1 MKKIILIILCLLCS
15 LRVNAQGTN
24 EDILKSDYKKAYIEY
39 NKNLN
44 EEKTAQNYYNMC
56 TVVFELNDYKNARK
70 YCNEALNIIEKEKHP
85 DKELSSDIY
94 AMMGYIN
101 SDYYKNTD
109 VTLDYYNLAKKLKEN
124 NKDTDEYELAKLY
137 SAMGLLYKQ
146 TDNEEISKEYY
157 EKALKLADKK
167 GGKYNKLR
175 AVIYKNIGEYEKAIM
190 EIESAGEYKSYLL
203 SGEIYKKYAQSLKD
217 ENKSKEYFIKSEK
230 EYEKYPN
237 EMQINSEMSS
247 SDEEYPYDSMQNILK
262 GSQCLKTDEKKAPE
276 YFERA
281 IIVNPNNAKIYTN
294 IALAYAQAYSK
305 GRIYY
310 KSEAV
315 KYIKKALETA
325 PNSYEIKKDCSDT
338 YKILNMKKEAEKLLS
353 NKK

>member
-1 MKKIILIILCLLCS
+1 MKK
-15 LRVNAQGTN
+15 
-24 EDILKSDYKKAYIEY
+24 
-39 NKNLN
+39 
-44 EEKTAQNYYNMC
+44 
-56 TVVFELNDYKNARK
+56 
-70 YCNEALNIIEKEKHP
+70 
-85 DKELSSDIY
+85 
-94 AMMGYIN
+94 
-101 SDYYKNTD
+101 
-109 VTLDYYNLAKKLKEN
+109 
-124 NKDTDEYELAKLY
+124 
-137 SAMGLLYKQ
+137 
-146 TDNEEISKEYY
+146 SKEYF

-175 AVIYKNIGEYEKAIM
+175 AVIYKNKGEYEKAIM

-203 SGEIYKKYAQSLKD
+203 SGEIYKKYAQSKKD

-281 IIVNPNNAKIYTN
+281 ISVNPNNAKIYTN

-338 YKILNMKKEAEKLLS
+338 YKILNMKKPIILKQQKKYLKECILS
-353 NKK
+353 